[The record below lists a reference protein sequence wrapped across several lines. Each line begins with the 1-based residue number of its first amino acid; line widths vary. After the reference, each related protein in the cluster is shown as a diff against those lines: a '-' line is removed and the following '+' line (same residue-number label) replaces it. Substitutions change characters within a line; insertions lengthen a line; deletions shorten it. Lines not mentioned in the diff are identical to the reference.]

1 MTERQLRTLI
11 KEELNT
17 VLGEVED
24 KDTLAEL
31 HEMTL
36 GQLERIQDYAKM
48 IAGRMEQGQ
57 KLESWMFSQI
67 TNAVD
72 NLNSVHD
79 VMDGID
85 GIKE

>member
-1 MTERQLRTLI
+1 MTERLLRTLI

-48 IAGRMEQGQ
+48 IADRMEQGQ